1 MPELDG
7 ISCLKEMIR
16 INPDARIIIITALS
30 DPDTGLEAVR
40 SGARGYVTKPFTAEQ
55 LREEIAYVLE
65 STSERR

>member
-1 MPELDG
+1 
-7 ISCLKEMIR
+7 MIQ
-16 INPDARIIIITALS
+16 ITSDARIIITALP

-65 STSERR
+65 STSERK

>member
-7 ISCLKEMIR
+7 ISCLKEMIQ

-40 SGARGYVTKPFTAEQ
+40 SGARGYVTKPFTTEQ

-65 STSERR
+65 STSERK